1 MRRFVCLSFLIALFL
16 AAPILCAGCQLPTS
30 RNDFAYAAA
39 PFSATVRGI
48 FLPPDDP
55 AGTPRPVAATVT
67 VGAPDPETGGREM
80 TVTFT
85 APASLAGVTVTA
97 VHRGETRAVTFTYPT
112 PYGTVTSTSA
122 TGDYDG
128 FLRFAEA
135 LLPIGDVAEISAV
148 DENGVCTVTRRTADG
163 KREAVFTFS
172 PEQALPL
179 RVTVT
184 DGYGVT
190 ELMISG

>member
-1 MRRFVCLSFLIALFL
+1 MRLFASVLTFLTVFCLLLSLSACAP
-16 AAPILCAGCQLPTS
+16 AAP
-30 RNDFAYAAA
+30 RNDFAYAEEA
-39 PFSATVRGI
+39 FSATVRGS

-67 VGAPDPETGGREM
+67 VDAPDPEVGTRDM
-80 TVTFT
+80 TVIFT

-112 PYGTVTSTSA
+112 PYGTVTSTSE

-135 LLPIGDVAEISAV
+135 LLPIGDVAEVSAV
-148 DENGVCTVTRRTADG
+148 DENGVRTVTRRAADG
-163 KREAVFTFS
+163 TGEAVYVFS
-172 PEQALPL
+172 REQALPL

-184 DGYGVT
+184 DGNGVT
-190 ELMISG
+190 ELMVGG